1 MRVLA
6 TTTGSAGHFG
16 PLIPFLDA
24 IRGAGGDVLVATRES
39 SAETI
44 RDAGYPAWSFAD
56 APAERRAAIFA
67 TLRGLPVVEA
77 NQRAAQEIFAG
88 IDADAALP
96 GVLEACTQW
105 RPDIVVSEASEFAG
119 GLVAGHL
126 DLPTVTVAITQFA
139 VEHEVFDATDTALA
153 RLRAAHRLHASN
165 GAGAAHFT
173 LVPPLLERPAQPGR
187 PGVRRF
193 RERDAPAARPLPYD
207 WENADAPLV
216 YVTFGSVAAQMGYFP
231 DLYRAAIEALA
242 PLPIRLL
249 VTIGR
254 DADPRVLVPTPAN
267 VRVERWI
274 AQSAVVAHAAVVV
287 SHGGSGTVRGAL
299 AAGVPLVVA
308 PLFADQP
315 DNAERVQELGA
326 GIVLESDGHGLATA
340 VARVLADGRFAERA
354 ATVAADIRALPPVDA
369 SVDVVRDLAARGDGG

>member
-44 RDAGYPAWSFAD
+44 RAAGYPAWSFSD
-56 APAERRAAIFA
+56 APAQRRAAIFA
-67 TLRGLPVVEA
+67 SLRGLPTVEA
-77 NQRAAQEIFAG
+77 NQRAALEVFG
-88 IDADAALP
+88 GVDADAAMP

-105 RPDIVVSEASEFAG
+105 RPDVIVSEASEYAG
-119 GLVAGHL
+119 GLAAGHL
-126 DLPTVTVAITQFA
+126 DLPAITVAITQFA
-139 VEHEVFDATDTALA
+139 VEHEVIDATETARR
-153 RLRAAHRLHASN
+153 RLRAAHGLQAPN

-173 LVPPLLERPAQPGR
+173 LVPPLLERPALPGR

-193 RERDAPAARPLPYD
+193 REHDAPRAAPLPYD
-207 WENADAPLV
+207 WEHADAPLV

-231 DLYRAAIEALA
+231 DLYRAAIDALA

-249 VTIGR
+249 VTVGR
-254 DADPRVLVPTPAN
+254 DADPAALHPLAPN
-267 VRVERWI
+267 VRVERWV
-274 AQSAVVAHAAVVV
+274 AQSAVVPHASVVV
-287 SHGGSGTVRGAL
+287 CHGGSGTVRGAL

-315 DNAERVQELGA
+315 DNAERVHELGA
-326 GIVLESDGHGLATA
+326 GIVLEPGGHGIAAA
-340 VARVLADGRFAERA
+340 VGAVLADGRYAARA
-354 ATVAADIRALPPVDA
+354 AAVAQDIRALPTVADA
-369 SVDVVRDLAARGDGG
+369 AGVVRELCHRT